1 MKKLISTVN
10 MPREEWLKY
19 RKQGIGGSDAGAIC
33 GLNPYSTAMSVYAD
47 KISPEIN
54 DEDNEA
60 MRQGR
65 DLEDYVAR
73 RFMEASGM
81 KVRRARAI
89 YQSEDYPFMIADLD
103 RLIIGQSAG
112 LECKTASAYNSGKWK
127 DNEVPAH
134 YIIQCLHYMAV
145 TGADTWYVAVA
156 ILGQEFKY
164 VRIDRDEA
172 AIQNLITIEGD
183 FWNRHV
189 VPRVMPDPD
198 GSKVCDE
205 VISRY
210 YPEARKGAVIPLI
223 GFDEKLMR
231 RQEIEA
237 LIKKLEAESSQ
248 IEQEIK
254 LYMQDAETALS
265 DHYKVRWS
273 SVVSSRIDSKKMKAE
288 EPEVYQ
294 QFLSVNRSRR
304 FKIEAA

>member
-47 KISPEIN
+47 KTSPEIS

-65 DLEDYVAR
+65 DLEDYVAS
-73 RFMEASGM
+73 RFMEATGL
-81 KVRRARAI
+81 KVRRSRAI
-89 YQSEDYPFMIADLD
+89 YQNEEIPFMIADVD
-103 RLIIGQSAG
+103 RLIIGQNLG
-112 LECKTASAYNSGKWK
+112 LECKTASPYNSDKWK
-127 DNEVPAH
+127 DDQVPAH

-145 TGADTWYVAVA
+145 TGAAAWYLAVV
-156 ILGQEFKY
+156 ILGREFKY

-172 AIQNLITIEGD
+172 AIQNLITIEDD
-183 FWNRHV
+183 FWNHHV
-189 VPRVMPDPD
+189 IPRVMPDPD

-210 YPEARKGAVIPLI
+210 YPEAKKGTAIPLI

-248 IEQEIK
+248 IDQEIK

-265 DHYKVRWS
+265 DRFKVTWT
-273 SVVSSRIDSKKMKAE
+273 SVVSSRLDSKKIKAE
-288 EPEVYQ
+288 QPEVYQ
-294 QFLSVNRSRR
+294 QFLSINRSRR
-304 FKIEAA
+304 FRVDAA

>member
-112 LECKTASAYNSGKWK
+112 LECKTASAYSSGKWK

-172 AIQNLITIEGD
+172 AIQNLITIEDD

-265 DHYKVRWS
+265 DRYKVRWS

-304 FKIEAA
+304 FKVEAA